1 MRILQLHQIV
11 IVPIVGSSQQQVNG
25 RTNCRISQ
33 VAPSTQRSAKE
44 ELGFYLDRVK
54 GDQSFREFWNTYQND
69 LPRMIAVLRVYN
81 MLSTE
86 WDNI

>member
-11 IVPIVGSSQQQVNG
+11 IVPIVGSSQQQVNDL
-25 RTNCRISQ
+25 TNCRISQ
-33 VAPSTQRSAKE
+33 VAPSTQRSAKK
-44 ELGFYLDRVK
+44 ELAFYFDRVK

-69 LPRMIAVLRVYN
+69 LSRMIAVLRVYN

-86 WDNI
+86 